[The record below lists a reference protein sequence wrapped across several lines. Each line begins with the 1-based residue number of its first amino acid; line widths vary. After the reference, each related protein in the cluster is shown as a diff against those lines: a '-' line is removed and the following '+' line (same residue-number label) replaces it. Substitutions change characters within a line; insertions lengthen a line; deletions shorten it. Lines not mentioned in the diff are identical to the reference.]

1 MSAHRL
7 SFSTLAPDAY
17 RALASVNS
25 ALEQSSLGKQLIELI
40 HLRVSQ
46 INGCAFCVDMHARE
60 LLRHDEQLQRL
71 NSLVTWRETDF
82 FSERERA
89 ALAWAEAVTSVN
101 RQHPSDE
108 LLDALKQHF
117 SDKEIVELG
126 FAVATINAWNRIAIG
141 FHAPVKK
148 APLTT

>member
-7 SFSTLAPDAY
+7 SFSTLAPESY
-17 RALASVNS
+17 RALASVNG

-40 HLRVSQ
+40 NLRVSQ

-89 ALAWAEAVTSVN
+89 ALDWAEAITRVSQ
-101 RQHPSDE
+101 QHPSDE
-108 LLDALKQHF
+108 LLATLRQHF
-117 SDKEIVELG
+117 SDKEVVELG

-148 APLTT
+148 APLTA

>member
-7 SFSTLAPDAY
+7 SFSTLAPEAY
-17 RALASVNS
+17 RALSSVNGT
-25 ALEQSSLGKQLIELI
+25 LEQSSLGKQLIELI

-89 ALAWAEAVTSVN
+89 ALDWAEAITRVSQ
-101 RQHPSDE
+101 QHPSDE
-108 LLDALKQHF
+108 LLEALKQHF

-126 FAVATINAWNRIAIG
+126 FAVATINAWNRLAIG

-148 APLTT
+148 APLTA

>member
-7 SFSTLAPDAY
+7 SFSTLAPEAY
-17 RALASVNS
+17 RALAGVNG
-25 ALEQSSLGKQLIELI
+25 ALEQSSLGKQLIELV

-60 LLRHDEQLQRL
+60 LLRHDEQLQRI

-82 FSERERA
+82 FSERERT
-89 ALAWAEAVTSVN
+89 ALAWAEALTGIN
-101 RQHPSDE
+101 RRHPPDE

-126 FAVATINAWNRIAIG
+126 YSVAAINAWNRLAIG

-148 APLTT
+148 APLTV